1 MESNDKTPTKAS
13 KRAQKSPVDFSKFG
27 DVDPVITQPVAGQ
40 FFGRTSHN
48 GVLDLV
54 EQGILPPPLKFG
66 NRNHW
71 FLSQIKAGL
80 AKLKQRQAA
89 QADPS
94 QDQAA

>member
-1 MESNDKTPTKAS
+1 MEPNDKTPTKTS
-13 KRAQKSPVDFSKFG
+13 KGAQKSTVDFSKYG

-80 AKLKQRQAA
+80 AELKQRQSA
-89 QADPS
+89 QAEHAQGD
-94 QDQAA
+94 AA